1 MTVGDGKA
9 AAGTDQAGNLPGLP
23 GSIAVPSAYARA
35 CAQLQ
40 QAPRRWLVTGVA
52 GFIGSHLLET
62 LLKLG
67 QEVRGLDNF
76 MTGHRH
82 NLDQVRASVGEDAWR
97 RFTFIEGDIRDPQ
110 ACARACGGGPGPV
123 DAGAAAPAS
132 RGESGVSDGR
142 IGDPG
147 TGGHAGDGACA
158 RIDAS
163 HADAKEAGGTG
174 AGACGGDGASRGAH
188 DGRGRMAGA
197 GEGPGSGDASGG
209 QDGASDGSGA
219 GHGGGAGGVMPASHD
234 GRASQAAAQQ
244 AGSAAGVEGRDGMG
258 RRTARDGAV
267 NGTTTAGG
275 AGNASRA
282 GAGGSMASAAGAGK
296 AKDAEDTGATR
307 GAAGAAGADGMDGA
321 DRAGGGEGEGEGDG
335 GGPVDYVLHQA
346 ALGSVPRSLADPLLC
361 HAVNVSGFLN
371 MLAAARDAGVRRF
384 VYAASSATYGDHPAL
399 PKVEQHIGAP
409 LSPYALSKYVNEL
422 YAQVYARC
430 YATQTVG
437 LRYFNV
443 FGPRQDPLGA
453 YAAVIPR
460 WIAAMLERQPVRIH
474 GDGATSRDFCFVH
487 NAVQANILA
496 ATCADPAAV
505 NQVYNVAVNARTSL
519 TQLHDSMQQMLLA
532 ASPGHVPLAPEYGD
546 FRAGDVRHSQ
556 ADIAKAARLLGYA
569 PTHDVAQGLRQTVA
583 WYVAQASRP

>member
-1 MTVGDGKA
+1 MA
-9 AAGTDQAGNLPGLP
+9 ADACGPAAYPASGGP
-23 GSIAVPSAYARA
+23 AASAYAQA
-35 CAQLQ
+35 CAQLTSE
-40 QAPRRWLVTGVA
+40 PRRWLVTGVA

-62 LLKLG
+62 LLTLG

-82 NLDQVRASVGEDAWR
+82 NLEQVRASVGEQAWR
-97 RFTFIEGDIRDPQ
+97 RFTFIEGDIRDPL
-110 ACARACGGGPGPV
+110 ACVRACGG
-123 DAGAAAPAS
+123 
-132 RGESGVSDGR
+132 
-142 IGDPG
+142 
-147 TGGHAGDGACA
+147 T
-158 RIDAS
+158 
-163 HADAKEAGGTG
+163 
-174 AGACGGDGASRGAH
+174 
-188 DGRGRMAGA
+188 
-197 GEGPGSGDASGG
+197 
-209 QDGASDGSGA
+209 
-219 GHGGGAGGVMPASHD
+219 GGAGGVAS
-234 GRASQAAAQQ
+234 A
-244 AGSAAGVEGRDGMG
+244 
-258 RRTARDGAV
+258 
-267 NGTTTAGG
+267 AGG
-275 AGNASRA
+275 AGVIAGSASDANRGSTGGDA
-282 GAGGSMASAAGAGK
+282 GAGKIAGKDASNSAGNSKGAGDSAIAGHGGSAGGSDSYGAGGSD
-296 AKDAEDTGATR
+296 DA
-307 GAAGAAGADGMDGA
+307 
-321 DRAGGGEGEGEGDG
+321 

-346 ALGSVPRSLADPLLC
+346 ALGSVSRSLEDPLLC

-371 MLAAARDAGVRRF
+371 MLAAARDAGVQRF

-430 YATQTVG
+430 YAMQTVG

-460 WIAAMLERQPVRIH
+460 WIAAMLDNQAVHIH

-496 ATCADPAAV
+496 ATRADPAAV

-519 TQLHDSMQQMLLA
+519 TQLHATMQQMLLA
-532 ASPGHVPLAPEYGD
+532 ARPQHAPLAPRYGE

-569 PTHDVAQGLRQTVA
+569 PTHDLAQGLRQTIA
-583 WYVAQASRP
+583 WYVAQAGQT